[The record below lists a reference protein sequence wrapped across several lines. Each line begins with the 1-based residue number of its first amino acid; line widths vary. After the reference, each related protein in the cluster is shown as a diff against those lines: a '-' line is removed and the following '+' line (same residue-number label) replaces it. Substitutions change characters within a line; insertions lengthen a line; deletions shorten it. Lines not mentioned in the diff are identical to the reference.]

1 VLAESGD
8 ESGLT
13 RSGKYDYRFTRS
25 YWLPYKH
32 IIYTWEVLGEIEE
45 PD

>member
-1 VLAESGD
+1 VLAELGD

-13 RSGKYDYRFTRS
+13 RSGKCDYRFARS
-25 YWLPYKH
+25 YWLPCKH
-32 IIYTWEVLGEIEE
+32 VIYAWEVLGEIEE